1 MFAIKCTKI
10 PKITFEQFDEEKSEN
25 GCFELA
31 ETFDTN
37 LIKNTFVLSF
47 FNSELFFLEI
57 CKNIYNIYKDHN
69 ALDLFYKQNSRY
81 FGFYSEPEF
90 TLLDICFIKRIL
102 YLYCREE
109 KESEKSFYKM
119 INDDLRTRNP
129 FKIYRNICLLTFVYE
144 LMENEELASY
154 KEKKEE
160 KKVYRATKLDEKL
173 IGKLRPGVKMVNT
186 CFWST
191 SKDFKL
197 AERLMK
203 NQEWRNSYI
212 ICKTNKNNIDIDY
225 EKINPF
231 NEKEVL
237 FLPFTEFIV
246 KSISSEKKFGKTIY
260 TIELSEIGNRNSVN
274 NDNIKKE
281 NIKIW
286 HVMELLEK
294 EKKEEKEKAI

>member
-1 MFAIKCTKI
+1 
-10 PKITFEQFDEEKSEN
+10 
-25 GCFELA
+25 
-31 ETFDTN
+31 
-37 LIKNTFVLSF
+37 
-47 FNSELFFLEI
+47 
-57 CKNIYNIYKDHN
+57 
-69 ALDLFYKQNSRY
+69 
-81 FGFYSEPEF
+81 
-90 TLLDICFIKRIL
+90 
-102 YLYCREE
+102 
-109 KESEKSFYKM
+109 
-119 INDDLRTRNP
+119 
-129 FKIYRNICLLTFVYE
+129 
-144 LMENEELASY
+144 
-154 KEKKEE
+154 
-160 KKVYRATKLDEKL
+160 
-173 IGKLRPGVKMVNT
+173 MVNT
-186 CFWST
+186 FFWST

-260 TIELSEIGNRNSVN
+260 TIELSEIGNRNFVN

-294 EKKEEKEKAI
+294 EKKEEKEKVI